1 MVQSTI
7 KLREVKENWLVILK
21 SFRLLKINCLL
32 INFLIGTM
40 SNLAT
45 AVCLI

>member
-7 KLREVKENWLVILK
+7 KPREVKENSLVILK
-21 SFRLLKINCLL
+21 SFRLIKINCLL

-45 AVCLI
+45 AACLI